1 MRHQALSENGVL
13 GCNHVSQLLPVK
25 SPTHLSHVE
34 AMRLYDCVHQQVHQE
49 VNALRYVAPAEALLG
64 PSMSFRLAATSVRAH
79 SRIHSFIPEGTAV
92 RVHTYSLH
100 RDSRSFAPLTDTF
113 WPERWIIASDTQRKG
128 SIPNFV
134 HSVQA
139 FVPFAFGPANC
150 VGKNL
155 AMLEMRM
162 LLCACVQQL
171 DFELA
176 GDLVTDPGRWERE
189 LGDYSVL
196 VKGKLPALVTDRMR

>member
-1 MRHQALSENGVL
+1 MIAGQYVL
-13 GCNHVSQLLPVK
+13 AFHPPIPPSH
-25 SPTHLSHVE
+25 SP
-34 AMRLYDCVHQQVHQE
+34 
-49 VNALRYVAPAEALLG
+49 
-64 PSMSFRLAATSVRAH
+64 H
-79 SRIHSFIPEGTAV
+79 SLSFIPAGTQV
-92 RVHTYSLH
+92 YLPPYSHH
-100 RDSRSFAPLTDTF
+100 RDARYWPRSPNTF
-113 WPERWIIASDTQRKG
+113 IPDRWLNSTEEHTPA
-128 SIPNFV
+128 
-134 HSVQA
+134 A
-139 FVPFAFGPANC
+139 FFPFSYGPANC